1 MHKQIAQ
8 GLSSQFSYKPKSPKK
23 LSTRQS
29 NCFETETNRLPCQRE
44 KRLLPRGIKTPSLT
58 IGLCVCE
65 DAVINSKNKNYVNT
79 SKSNVEIS
87 HHHLWL
93 E

>member
-1 MHKQIAQ
+1 
-8 GLSSQFSYKPKSPKK
+8 
-23 LSTRQS
+23 
-29 NCFETETNRLPCQRE
+29 
-44 KRLLPRGIKTPSLT
+44 
-58 IGLCVCE
+58 LCVCE